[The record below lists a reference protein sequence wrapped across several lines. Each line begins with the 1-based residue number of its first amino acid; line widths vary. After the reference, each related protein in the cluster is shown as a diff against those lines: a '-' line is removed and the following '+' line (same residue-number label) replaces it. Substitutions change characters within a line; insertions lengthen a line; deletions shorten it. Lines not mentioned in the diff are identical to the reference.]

1 MQAAAERAGAPHA
14 LVARIQAARGGR
26 LSLNECMVACSEE
39 YSVGSAHHKFDRRDF
54 RNYLGLFP
62 ETFRLIESRDDG
74 RAGGDNFLELRAVH
88 ETDAAAHA
96 TRAELWRTLCR
107 GGASFLPKESWPPRL
122 ARPELLPELREL
134 LATAPPEGLPLA
146 QLAVEL
152 RLRLHLPR
160 LVFVLNLKSYL
171 NLFPDE
177 FRVQRDNAKDRKPID
192 MVRLVR

>member
-1 MQAAAERAGAPHA
+1 MQGVNKAASTPHPPIPTLRFLSCQGGHLSATERT
-14 LVARIQAARGGR
+14 R
-26 LSLNECMVACSEE
+26 LSH
-39 YSVGSAHHKFDRRDF
+39 G
-54 RNYLGLFP
+54 
-62 ETFRLIESRDDG
+62 
-74 RAGGDNFLELRAVH
+74 
-88 ETDAAAHA
+88 
-96 TRAELWRTLCR
+96 
-107 GGASFLPKESWPPRL
+107 RL

-171 NLFPDE
+171 NLFPEE
-177 FRVQRDNAKDRKPID
+177 FRVQRDNSKDRKPID

>member
-1 MQAAAERAGAPHA
+1 MT
-14 LVARIQAARGGR
+14 AREDMA
-26 LSLNECMVACSEE
+26 
-39 YSVGSAHHKFDRRDF
+39 
-54 RNYLGLFP
+54 
-62 ETFRLIESRDDG
+62 DD
-74 RAGGDNFLELRAVH
+74 
-88 ETDAAAHA
+88 
-96 TRAELWRTLCR
+96 
-107 GGASFLPKESWPPRL
+107 
-122 ARPELLPELREL
+122 ELREL

-177 FRVQRDNAKDRKPID
+177 FRVQRDNSKDRKPID